1 MSDWLKDK
9 TAVVPIDFGDQ
20 SEMAIDSA
28 LEILGD
34 PGKITV
40 LHVAPDL
47 AVIEPGIMWGEISDE
62 SRETHLK
69 EAFAK
74 RFADPKYAGLKFDVR
89 FGDAGHGIAKY
100 AQTHDAGMVIMPSHG
115 RTGFDHLLIGSVAE
129 RVIRYAHCPV
139 LVLRK

>member
-1 MSDWLKDK
+1 MSDWLKDR

-20 SEMAIDSA
+20 TELAIDSA

-34 PGKITV
+34 PARITV

-62 SRETHLK
+62 SREQHLR
-69 EAFAK
+69 ESFDK
-74 RFADPKYAGLKFDVR
+74 RFAAAKYAGLKFDVR
-89 FGDAGHGIAKY
+89 FGDAGHGIAGY
-100 AQTHDAGMVIMPSHG
+100 AQKHDAGMIIMPSHG
-115 RTGFDHLLIGSVAE
+115 RTGLDHLLIGSVAE

-139 LVLRK
+139 LVLRR